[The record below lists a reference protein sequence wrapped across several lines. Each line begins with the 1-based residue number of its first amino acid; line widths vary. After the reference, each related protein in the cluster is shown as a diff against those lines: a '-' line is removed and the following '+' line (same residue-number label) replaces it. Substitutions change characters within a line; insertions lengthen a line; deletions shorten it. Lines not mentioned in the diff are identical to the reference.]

1 MTSSQEA
8 LRDELAK
15 LQQQVNSLGT
25 GDLAEAVAKLQ
36 DQVEKVARSAE
47 DAASS
52 SSSVAAAAGY
62 DASKVGGRQ
71 KIGADDMSAEVVD
84 TNPYSRLMAL
94 QRMGI
99 VSEVRGRRRRRC
111 WRFIPDT
118 RLYSYDLSLFTTLR
132 PPSSRRSLRP
142 LGFSTHLISPFW
154 PGGLCVGGKPAST
167 HATR

>member
-15 LQQQVNSLGT
+15 LQQQVDSLGT

-36 DQVEKVARSAE
+36 DQVAKVTKSVE
-47 DAASS
+47 DAAS
-52 SSSVAAAAGY
+52 SSSVAAAAGF

-71 KIGADDMSAEVVD
+71 RIGADDMSAEVVD

-111 WRFIPDT
+111 WRFIPNT
-118 RLYSYDLSLFTTLR
+118 RLYYGISLFHDT
-132 PPSSRRSLRP
+132 SEQ
-142 LGFSTHLISPFW
+142 
-154 PGGLCVGGKPAST
+154 AST
-167 HATR
+167 